1 MNAEVIAVGS
11 ELLLG
16 QISNTNAQYIS
27 KVLSSIGI
35 NVYYHTAV
43 GDNRSRILDVL
54 NIASNRSEI
63 IILTGGLG
71 PTLDDITKETLAD
84 FLGLSLEKDE
94 ISARAIEY
102 YMKQRGRLVTTGNLK
117 QAMFPQGTLIL
128 PNEHGT
134 APGAII
140 KKCNKTFVILPGPP
154 FELKPMFEKY
164 CLPHLAEYGEYKIVS
179 KVLKIYGIGES
190 MVEERIKD
198 LLLNQSNP
206 TIAPLAGY
214 GDVTLRLTVKCN
226 RNDEPEDWFNPLE
239 SEIRKRLGKFLY
251 GTDDESLESVVAILL
266 KKSKLSLSVAESCTG
281 GLISD
286 LLTNVPG
293 ISKSLNE
300 SIVVYS
306 NQSKLKRLDVKEET
320 LEQYGAVSEQAAI
333 EMAKGIRQTSGS
345 DIGLAVTGIAGPDG
359 GTEIKP
365 VGLVYIAI
373 AFGNDSV
380 QVQKHQLIGDRRRI
394 KITAANMALN
404 LLRLTIIENWG
415 SD

>member
-1 MNAEVIAVGS
+1 MNAEVIAVGT

-35 NVYYHTAV
+35 NVFYHTAA
-43 GDNRSRILDVL
+43 GDNKTRITDVL
-54 NIASNRSEI
+54 NIAFKRSEL

-71 PTLDDITKETLAD
+71 PTLDDLTKETLAE
-84 FLGLSLEKDE
+84 FLDLNLEKDE
-94 ISARAIEY
+94 ASASAIES
-102 YMKQRGRLVTTGNLK
+102 YMKKRGRPVTAGNLK
-117 QAMFPQGTLIL
+117 QAMFPQGSLIL

-140 KKCNKTFVILPGPP
+140 KKYDKTFIILPGPP

-164 CLPHLAEYGEYKIVS
+164 CLPQLAEYGECKIVS
-179 KVLKIYGIGES
+179 KILKIYGIGES
-190 MVEERIKD
+190 MVEEKIKD

-214 GDVTLRLTVKCN
+214 GDVTLRLTVKCS
-226 RNDEPEDWFNPLE
+226 RTDEPEEWFKPLE
-239 SEIRKRLGKFLY
+239 SEIRNRLGTFIY
-251 GTDDESLESVVAILL
+251 GTDDESLESAAAELL
-266 KKSKLSLSVAESCTG
+266 KKNNLTLSVAESCTG

-293 ISKSLNE
+293 VSKSLIE

-306 NQSKLKRLDVKEET
+306 NQSKSKRLEVKKET
-320 LEQYGAVSEQAAI
+320 LTQYGAVSEQTAI
-333 EMAKGIRQTSGS
+333 EMAKGIKHSSGS

-359 GTEIKP
+359 GTETKP

-373 AFGNDSV
+373 AYGNNFC
-380 QVQKHQLIGDRRRI
+380 QVQQHQLIGDRRRI
-394 KITAANMALN
+394 KITAANIALN
-404 LLRLTIIENWG
+404 LLRMTVIDNWL

>member
-1 MNAEVIAVGS
+1 VNAEIIAVGS

-35 NVYYHTAV
+35 NVFYHTAV
-43 GDNRSRILDVL
+43 GDNRNRIIDVL
-54 NIASNRSEI
+54 NIATKRSEL

-71 PTLDDITKETLAD
+71 PTLDDLTKETLAE
-84 FLGLSLEKDE
+84 FLDLCLVKDE
-94 ISARAIEY
+94 ASANAIEF
-102 YMKQRGRLVTTGNLK
+102 YMKMRGRPVTAGNLK
-117 QAMFPQGTLIL
+117 QAMFPQGSMIL

-140 KKCNKTFVILPGPP
+140 KKISKTFVILPGPP

-164 CLPHLAEYGEYKIVS
+164 CLPHLSEYGEERIVS
-179 KVLKIYGIGES
+179 KVLKIYGMGES
-190 MVEERIKD
+190 TVEEKIKD

-214 GDVTLRLTVKCN
+214 GDVTLRLTIKCS
-226 RNDEPEDWFNPLE
+226 RSDDPENWFKPLE
-239 SEIRKRLGKFLY
+239 LELRNRLGNFIF
-251 GTDDESLESVVAILL
+251 GTDDESLESVVAGLL
-266 KKSKLSLSVAESCTG
+266 KKNSLKLSIAESCTG

-293 ISKSLNE
+293 ISNNLTE

-306 NQSKLKRLDVKEET
+306 NQSKSKRLAIKEET
-320 LEQYGAVSEQAAI
+320 LKQYGAVSEQTAI
-333 EMAKGIRQTSGS
+333 EMAKGIKYFSGS
-345 DIGLAVTGIAGPDG
+345 DIGLSVTGIAGPDG
-359 GTEIKP
+359 GTEKKP
-365 VGLVYIAI
+365 VGLVYTAI
-373 AFGNDSV
+373 AYGKDSV
-380 QVQKHQLIGDRRRI
+380 QVQRHQLIGDRKRI
-394 KITAANMALN
+394 KITAANIALN
-404 LLRLTIIENWG
+404 LLRLTIIGNCT